1 MNIIC
6 VFSFLLRI
14 VIQSIDLLQ
23 YTLEGNSAETPNHS
37 DIGPVCVAKLC
48 SYCSHCRKLSDGLF
62 LEVCEEISKLYPTIE
77 FSNMIIDNCAMQ
89 VRIARDREPVPGW
102 VSMQN
107 DPHTG
112 LVLYWALPAKKENHL
127 NVLFTQNLHYV

>member
-1 MNIIC
+1 M
-6 VFSFLLRI
+6 LRR
-14 VIQSIDLLQ
+14 V
-23 YTLEGNSAETPNHS
+23 NHS
-37 DIGPVCVAKLC
+37 DIGPVYVAKLC

-112 LVLYWALPAKKENHL
+112 LVLYWALPAKRRTISMSCLLKTCTTSRRK
-127 NVLFTQNLHYV
+127 VLDFELGHKHSDC